1 MLTSMSTRRLLI
13 AAGVVLFGWT
23 AAPAVQA
30 SADPTSFIQEV
41 SSQAITQ
48 MAPAAQETDQQRAA
62 KLKPLLEKYFDMPA
76 IAKYMLGSY
85 WRKAT
90 PEEQSDFTATL
101 TDFLALAY
109 GKRFATYTGH
119 EMQVGRVRDEGDG
132 RTTVFSTVKLPQGD
146 PARVDW
152 TIEAAGDSYKI
163 ADVKVEG
170 LSLADTH
177 RQEFASV
184 ISSNGGSIGKLIQV
198 LKKKVGT
205 DTATAP
211 STN

>member
-1 MLTSMSTRRLLI
+1 MSSRRLLI
-13 AAGVVLFGWT
+13 AAGLALFGWT

-30 SADPTSFIQEV
+30 SADPTAFIEEV
-41 SSQAITQ
+41 SNQAITQ
-48 MAPAAQETDQQRAA
+48 MKPAAQETDRERAA
-62 KLKPLLEKYFDMPA
+62 KLKPMLEKYFDMPA

-90 PEEQSDFTATL
+90 PEEQTEFTATL

-109 GKRFATYTGH
+109 GKRFSSYTGH
-119 EMQVGRVRDEGDG
+119 EMSVGRVRDEGDG
-132 RTTVFSTVKLPQGD
+132 RTTVFSTVKLPSGD

-152 TIEAAGDSYKI
+152 TIEQAGDTYKI
-163 ADVKVEG
+163 EDVKVEG

-184 ISSNGGSIGKLIQV
+184 ISSNGGSISKLIEV

-205 DTATAP
+205 DTAAAP
-211 STN
+211 SN

>member
-1 MLTSMSTRRLLI
+1 MPTRRLLI
-13 AAGVVLFGWT
+13 AAGLTMFGWML
-23 AAPAVQA
+23 APGAQA
-30 SADPTSFIQEV
+30 SADPTAFIEEV
-41 SSQAITQ
+41 SSKAITE
-48 MAPAAQETDQQRAA
+48 MAPAAQETDKQRAA
-62 KLKPLLEKYFDMPA
+62 KLKPLIERYFNMPA

-90 PEEQSDFTATL
+90 PEEQGEFTAVL

-109 GKRFATYTGH
+109 GKRFASYTGH
-119 EMQVGRVRDEGDG
+119 DMAIGRVRDEGDG
-132 RTTVFSTVKLPQGD
+132 RTTVFSTVKLPNGE

-152 TIEAAGDSYKI
+152 TIEQIGDGYKI

-184 ISSNGGSIGKLIQV
+184 ISKNGGSVSALIDV
-198 LKKKVGT
+198 LKQKVR
-205 DTATAP
+205 
-211 STN
+211 

>member
-1 MLTSMSTRRLLI
+1 MLASMLSRRLLI
-13 AAGVVLFGWT
+13 AAGLVLFGWSF
-23 AAPAVQA
+23 APAAQA
-30 SADPTSFIQEV
+30 STDPSAFIEEV
-41 SSQAITQ
+41 SSKAITE
-48 MAPAAQETDQQRAA
+48 MAPAAQETDKQRAA
-62 KLKPLLEKYFDMPA
+62 KLKPLLEQYFDMPA
-76 IAKYMLGSY
+76 IARYMLGTY

-90 PEEQSDFTATL
+90 PEEQTEFTGVL

-119 EMQVGRVRDEGDG
+119 EMDIGRVRDEGDG
-132 RTTVFSTVKLPQGD
+132 RSIVFSTVKLPSGE

-152 TIEAAGDSYKI
+152 TIDQAGDSFKI

-184 ISSNGGSIGKLIQV
+184 ISRNSGSVSALIKV
-198 LKKKVGT
+198 LKQKVG
-205 DTATAP
+205 
-211 STN
+211 N

>member
-1 MLTSMSTRRLLI
+1 LL
-13 AAGVVLFGWT
+13 GWT
-23 AAPAVQA
+23 LAPAVQA
-30 SADPTSFIQEV
+30 SADPTAFIQEV
-41 SSQAITQ
+41 SSKAITE
-48 MAPAAQETDQQRAA
+48 MAPAASETDKQRAA
-62 KLKPLLEKYFDMPA
+62 KLKPLLEQYFDMPA

-85 WRKAT
+85 WPKAT
-90 PEEQSDFTATL
+90 PEEQTEFTAVV

-109 GKRFATYTGH
+109 GKRFASYTGH
-119 EMQVGRVRDEGDG
+119 EMAVGRVRDEGDG
-132 RTTVFSTVKLPQGD
+132 RSVVFSTVKLPNGE

-184 ISSNGGSIGKLIQV
+184 INNNGGSVGKLIEI
-198 LKKKVGT
+198 LKKKVG
-205 DTATAP
+205 
-211 STN
+211 N

>member
-1 MLTSMSTRRLLI
+1 MFTSMSTRRLLL
-13 AAGVVLFGWT
+13 AAGLVLFGWT
-23 AAPAVQA
+23 AAPAAQA
-30 SADPTSFIQEV
+30 SADPTAFIEEV
-41 SSQAITQ
+41 SNKAITE
-48 MAPAAQETDQQRAA
+48 MAPAATETDKERAA
-62 KLKPLLEKYFDMPA
+62 KLKPLLEQYFDMPA

-90 PEEQSDFTATL
+90 PEEQTDFTAVL

-109 GKRFATYTGH
+109 GKRFASYTGH
-119 EMQVGRVRDEGDG
+119 EMEVGRVRDEGDG
-132 RTTVFSTVKLPQGD
+132 RSVVFSTVKLPSGE

-152 TIEAAGDSYKI
+152 TVEQMGDGYKI

-184 ISSNGGSIGKLIQV
+184 ISNNGGSVGKLIEV
-198 LKKKVGT
+198 LKKKVG
-205 DTATAP
+205 
-211 STN
+211 N

>member
-1 MLTSMSTRRLLI
+1 MLKSISTRRLLI
-13 AAGVVLFGWT
+13 AAGLVLFGWPV
-23 AAPAVQA
+23 APAVEA
-30 SADPTSFIQEV
+30 SADPTAFIEEV

-48 MAPAAQETDQQRAA
+48 MEPAATETDQQRAA

-90 PEEQSDFTATL
+90 PEEQADFTSVL

-109 GKRFATYTGH
+109 GKRFANYTGH
-119 EMQVGRVRDEGDG
+119 EMAVGRVRDEGDG
-132 RTTVFSTVKLPQGD
+132 RSVVFSTVKLPSGE

-152 TIEAAGDSYKI
+152 TVEQAGDSYKI

-184 ISSNGGSIGKLIQV
+184 INNTGGSV
-198 LKKKVGT
+198 
-205 DTATAP
+205 
-211 STN
+211 S

>member
-1 MLTSMSTRRLLI
+1 MLASMLSRRLLV
-13 AAGVVLFGWT
+13 AAGLTLFGWSLVP
-23 AAPAVQA
+23 AALA
-30 SADPTSFIQEV
+30 SADPTAFIEEV
-41 SSQAITQ
+41 SSKAITE
-48 MAPAAQETDQQRAA
+48 MAPAAQETDRQRAA
-62 KLKPLLEKYFDMPA
+62 KLKPLLEQYFDMPS
-76 IAKYMLGSY
+76 IARYVLGAY

-90 PEEQSDFTATL
+90 PEEQAEFTAVL

-119 EMQVGRVRDEGDG
+119 DMEIGRVRDEGDG
-132 RTTVFSTVKLPQGD
+132 RSTVFSTVKLPSGE

-152 TIEAAGDSYKI
+152 TIEQADGSYKI

-184 ISSNGGSIGKLIQV
+184 ISKHGGSVSALIDV
-198 LKKKVGT
+198 LKQKVG
-205 DTATAP
+205 
-211 STN
+211 N

>member
-1 MLTSMSTRRLLI
+1 MSSRRLLI
-13 AAGVVLFGWT
+13 AAGVALFGWT

-30 SADPTSFIQEV
+30 SADPTSFIEEV
-41 SSQAITQ
+41 SNQAITQ
-48 MAPAAQETDQQRAA
+48 MKPAAQETDQERAA
-62 KLKPLLEKYFDMPA
+62 KLKPMLEKYFDMPS

-90 PEEQSDFTATL
+90 PEEQSEFTATL

-109 GKRFATYTGH
+109 GKRFSSYTGH
-119 EMQVGRVRDEGDG
+119 EMAVGRVRDEGDG
-132 RTTVFSTVKLPQGD
+132 RTTVFSTVKLPNGD

-163 ADVKVEG
+163 EDVKVEG

-184 ISSNGGSIGKLIQV
+184 ISSNGGNISKLIEV

-205 DTATAP
+205 DTAAAP

>member
-1 MLTSMSTRRLLI
+1 MSSRRLLI
-13 AAGVVLFGWT
+13 AAGLALFGWT
-23 AAPAVQA
+23 VAPAVQA
-30 SADPTSFIQEV
+30 SADPTAFIEEV

-48 MAPAAQETDQQRAA
+48 MKPAAEETDQQRAA
-62 KLKPLLEKYFDMPA
+62 KLKPMLEKYFDMPA

-90 PEEQSDFTATL
+90 PQEQSDFTATL

-109 GKRFATYTGH
+109 GKRFSSYTGH
-119 EMQVGRVRDEGDG
+119 EMSVGRVRDEGDG
-132 RTTVFSTVKLPQGD
+132 RTTVFSTVKLPNGD

-184 ISSNGGSIGKLIQV
+184 ISSNGGSIGKLIEV

-211 STN
+211 APSTN

>member
-1 MLTSMSTRRLLI
+1 MLASMSTRRLLL
-13 AAGVVLFGWT
+13 AAGLALFGWT

-30 SADPTSFIQEV
+30 SADPTAFIEEV
-41 SSQAITQ
+41 SNKAITE
-48 MAPAAQETDQQRAA
+48 MAPAAEETDQQRAA
-62 KLKPLLEKYFDMPA
+62 KLKPLLEQYFDMPA

-90 PEEQSDFTATL
+90 PEEQTNFTAAL
-101 TDFLALAY
+101 TDFLALSY

-119 EMQVGRVRDEGDG
+119 EMEIGRVRDEGDG
-132 RTTVFSTVKLPQGD
+132 RSTVFSTVKLPSGD

-152 TIEAAGDSYKI
+152 TVEQAGSSFKI

-184 ISSNGGSIGKLIQV
+184 ISSNGGSVSKLIEV
-198 LKKKVGT
+198 LKKKTGT
-205 DTATAP
+205 
-211 STN
+211 N